1 MVRMVMMRRILM
13 DSNPLLMGTHYA
25 VAVGVAFICGF
36 FFYRVTNDIS
46 GFQYVSVLDVPDS
59 R

>member
-1 MVRMVMMRRILM
+1 M